1 MVIDQLGD
9 RQLCDYSTVDADKV
23 LDALINRG
31 LSVLSVRRIFTKVKA
46 VVNLAIA

>member
-9 RQLCDYSTVDADKV
+9 RQLCDYSTVDAGKV

-31 LSVLSVRRIFTKVKA
+31 LSVLSVRRIFTRVEA
-46 VVNLAIA
+46 VLNLAIA